1 MVITELRRK
10 RFISCCSHEYS
21 RMQTNYSKS
30 LHIKN
35 SCCLLSFVILL
46 TLALKRTFD
55 LLMHIMIFMNIFLE
69 SKPELGHDENSYNQ
83 CIHDTKSHLNTCIWN
98 PNLSGPQTCLKLLG
112 ANRAYLLLVDDQCT
126 IKQSRTKQQNRFIF
140 TKKLWNILWK

>member
-1 MVITELRRK
+1 
-10 RFISCCSHEYS
+10 
-21 RMQTNYSKS
+21 MQTNYSKS

-83 CIHDTKSHLNTCIWN
+83 CIHDTKSHLNTCI
-98 PNLSGPQTCLKLLG
+98 
-112 ANRAYLLLVDDQCT
+112 
-126 IKQSRTKQQNRFIF
+126 
-140 TKKLWNILWK
+140 